1 MAAVS
6 TVGRQAIRRFAEHE
20 HEELAAGIDRIHELG
35 EEMARLP
42 VDRRAAGIRW
52 VLHWIDADLKPHM
65 AWEESWLFPQI
76 DVRARTPW
84 ATRVQFGST
93 IDRSRRK
100 PNDCMRTSRAEAISA
115 VA

>member
-35 EEMARLP
+35 EEMAQLP
-42 VDRRAAGIRW
+42 VDRRAAGIRSRCF
-52 VLHWIDADLKPHM
+52 
-65 AWEESWLFPQI
+65 AWSS
-76 DVRARTPW
+76 R
-84 ATRVQFGST
+84 
-93 IDRSRRK
+93 RSRSSWILIWSHWK
-100 PNDCMRTSRAEAISA
+100 GMCSSM